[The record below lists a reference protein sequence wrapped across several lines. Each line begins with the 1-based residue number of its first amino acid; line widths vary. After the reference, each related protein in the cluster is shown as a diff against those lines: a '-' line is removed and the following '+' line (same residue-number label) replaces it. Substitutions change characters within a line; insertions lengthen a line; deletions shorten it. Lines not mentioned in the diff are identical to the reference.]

1 MDIMPTDIATYP
13 WAVLTAVKFVFTRH
27 VASCIV
33 SVERTVAIKVSV
45 VSVVIAII
53 VRTGVVV
60 RVNRERLLAALLRR
74 NAEPSGWTLPVAS
87 WTGCKT
93 YHKVYVLKSSMFQQ
107 L

>member
-13 WAVLTAVKFVFTRH
+13 WAVLTTVELVFTRH

-60 RVNRERLLAALLRR
+60 RVNGERLLAALLRR
-74 NAEPSGWTLPVAS
+74 NAEPSGGAPPVAS

-93 YHKVYVLKSSMFQQ
+93 YHKVHAKKVK
-107 L
+107 